1 MSKKQVFNTPTHTC
15 TCTHTY
21 VPLGLTLMNI
31 YYFPF
36 IYTTYFTVVVVA
48 AAVVVVVVLNISV
61 ECWRDGSV
69 AKSPGCSSRG
79 LGFDSQHTHHGSQS
93 SVTPVSGKVTQL
105 LQCLPHKQ
113 KDLSLSL
120 RSHRAAGENLRR
132 KIVPISA
139 HVHCIHIW
147 HTQ

>member
-1 MSKKQVFNTPTHTC
+1 MFLYLESATD
-15 TCTHTY
+15 
-21 VPLGLTLMNI
+21 
-31 YYFPF
+31 
-36 IYTTYFTVVVVA
+36 VVVAAAVAA

-79 LGFDSQHTHHGSQS
+79 LGLDSQHTHHGSQS

-113 KDLSLSL
+113 KDQSS
-120 RSHRAAGENLRR
+120 SPQNPG
-132 KIVPISA
+132 K
-139 HVHCIHIW
+139 C
-147 HTQ
+147 